1 METRK
6 TPWHYSGVRRVSFL
20 IEARKVKQMRICL
33 ACCAGMSTSIVVQKM
48 REAARSC
55 NENHEI
61 WAIEQSHIERNIEKF
76 DVLLIGPQ
84 IKHRY
89 QVIRELVPNHIPVAI
104 IDSTSY
110 GRYDGEAVLKQA
122 KQIYEEDE
130 KCQSQVSVKSSKTD

>member
-1 METRK
+1 
-6 TPWHYSGVRRVSFL
+6 
-20 IEARKVKQMRICL
+20 MRICL

-55 NENHEI
+55 NEDHEI

-89 QVIRELVPNHIPVAI
+89 LVIRELVPSHIPVAV
-104 IDSTSY
+104 IDAINY
-110 GRYDGEAVLKQA
+110 GRYDGEAVLEQA
-122 KQIYEEDE
+122 KQLYKEDE
-130 KCQSQVSVKSSKTD
+130 KCQNQNSVKSLKTG